1 MTREQEQSSVAESS
15 VGGAKKGNKN
25 LKWTPAMDDCLI
37 DIMLEMVKN
46 NQYQNGTFRP
56 GTYKEMERQLN
67 LLEPECGVRVD
78 PNIQSRLK
86 TLKKK
91 FNGVKELRSL
101 SGAGWNDALKQVEI
115 DPIIYNEYVKN
126 RKPCKGLNRVP
137 IARYDDLAII
147 YGNSGATGKGARGI
161 NDLVP
166 IEDDVFD
173 VDKELGDENFM
184 HYEVNATMEAGE
196 EIEKEVQGSE
206 VAQNKEKGQASVF
219 SKPKNKRRRVGEVE
233 AEADSVSV
241 GKEIIA
247 ELKPMMEVFTASLG
261 DALRGETVVEQE
273 PVQDELAR
281 MRNDIQDELEKLDG
295 LTLVEKIQAAL
306 ILVES
311 VPKLELFYRQKDDNE
326 SCSSSVFWVNFR
338 MC

>member
-1 MTREQEQSSVAESS
+1 
-15 VGGAKKGNKN
+15 
-25 LKWTPAMDDCLI
+25 
-37 DIMLEMVKN
+37 
-46 NQYQNGTFRP
+46 
-56 GTYKEMERQLN
+56 
-67 LLEPECGVRVD
+67 
-78 PNIQSRLK
+78 
-86 TLKKK
+86 
-91 FNGVKELRSL
+91 
-101 SGAGWNDALKQVEI
+101 
-115 DPIIYNEYVKN
+115 N

-161 NDLVP
+161 NDPVP

-173 VDKELGDENFM
+173 IDKELEDEDSI

-206 VAQNKEKGQASVF
+206 VAQNKEKGQASVS
-219 SKPKNKRRRVGEVE
+219 SKPKNKRRRVGEV
-233 AEADSVSV
+233 EADSVSV

-273 PVQDELAR
+273 PVQDELVR

-295 LTLVEKIQAAL
+295 LTLVEKIRAAL
-306 ILVES
+306 ILVDS
-311 VPKLELFYRQKDDNE
+311 VPKLELFYRQKEDQRE
-326 SCSSSVFWVNFR
+326 LFVKCLLGQF
-338 MC
+338 

>member
-1 MTREQEQSSVAESS
+1 MDESS

-25 LKWTPAMDDCLI
+25 LTWTPAMDNCLI

-67 LLEPECGVRVD
+67 LLEPKCGVRVD

-101 SGAGWNDALKQVEI
+101 SGAGWN
-115 DPIIYNEYVKN
+115 
-126 RKPCKGLNRVP
+126 
-137 IARYDDLAII
+137 
-147 YGNSGATGKGARGI
+147 
-161 NDLVP
+161 
-166 IEDDVFD
+166 
-173 VDKELGDENFM
+173 
-184 HYEVNATMEAGE
+184 
-196 EIEKEVQGSE
+196 
-206 VAQNKEKGQASVF
+206 VAQNKEKGQASVS
-219 SKPKNKRRRVGEVE
+219 SKPKNKRRRVGEV
-233 AEADSVSV
+233 EADSVSV

-273 PVQDELAR
+273 PVQDELVR

-295 LTLVEKIQAAL
+295 LTLVEKIRAAL
-306 ILVES
+306 ILVDS
-311 VPKLELFYRQKDDNE
+311 VPKLELFYRQKEDQRE
-326 SCSSSVFWVNFR
+326 LFVKCLLGQF
-338 MC
+338 